1 MRVLAMLH
9 LFPPHHNAGAER
21 MVLALL
27 SALVDRGH
35 QVDVLLS
42 QRHPE
47 ITGTYEIGGIQVHPH
62 REKTDPFQFVPGRAD
77 VIVTHLENTPRAAAL
92 GESYRIPVVKVV
104 HNTFTPT
111 RMQLT
116 RGISLAVYNS
126 RWMAEEFADVD
137 VESIVTRPP
146 VRAADYATTPGDAV
160 TLVNLYEPKGPT
172 TFYALAERFPD
183 LPFLAVHGAYGAQV
197 VRRDLPNVEHV
208 PHMDG
213 DHMRDEVYAR
223 TRILLVPSDYES
235 WGRVGVEAMA
245 SGIPVVAH
253 PTPGLLE
260 SLGDAGIFVDRRNL
274 DGWEDAIRGL
284 LKPRAYAAAGKKA
297 KARALA
303 LDPTA
308 DLERWCDAI
317 ESLGVRRAQFR
328 HLAPA

>member
-35 QVDVLLS
+35 EVDVLLS

-47 ITGTYEIGGIQVHPH
+47 ITGPYEIGGIRVHPH
-62 REKTDPFQFVPGRAD
+62 REKTDPFRFVPENAD

-92 GESYRIPVVKVV
+92 GESYKIPVVKVV

-126 RWMAEEFADVD
+126 QWMAAEFADLDVD
-137 VESIVTRPP
+137 SIVVHPP
-146 VRAADYATTPGDAV
+146 VRAADYATTPGSAI
-160 TLVNLYEPKGPT
+160 TLINLYEPKGPR

-183 LPFLAVHGAYGAQV
+183 LSFLAVQGAYGTQV
-197 VRRDLPNVEHV
+197 VRDLPNVTHV

-213 DHMRDEVYAR
+213 DRMRDEVYAR
-223 TRILLVPSDYES
+223 TKILLVPSDYES
-235 WGRVGVEAMA
+235 WGRVGIEAMA
-245 SGIPVVAH
+245 SGIPVIAH
-253 PTPGLLE
+253 PTPGLKE
-260 SLGDAGIFVDRRNL
+260 SLGEAGIFVDRRNIN
-274 DGWEDAIRGL
+274 GWADAITSL
-284 LKPRAYAAAGKKA
+284 LKPRAYSAAGKRA
-297 KARALA
+297 KARAA
-303 LDPTA
+303 ELDPTA
-308 DLERWCDAI
+308 DLERWCDAV
-317 ESLGVRRAQFR
+317 EALGVRRAQFR